1 MDKRYEWLLRQHI
14 RCEEGQ
20 KLKREQRLAGAEV
33 STSTVA
39 VLPLAY
45 QDQDEQLAPLRRGFS
60 EMISADTEVP
70 EADQFQKRIHVA
82 IPMNCCSYLLP
93 K

>member
-1 MDKRYEWLLRQHI
+1 MYERYEWLLRQHI

-33 STSTVA
+33 STVA

-45 QDQDEQLAPLRRGFS
+45 QGQDEQLAPLREG
-60 EMISADTEVP
+60 SA
-70 EADQFQKRIHVA
+70 R
-82 IPMNCCSYLLP
+82 
-93 K
+93 